1 MKTTSIDQNGW
12 NEWAAAAQK
21 GDRAAYRHL
30 LADIVPYIRA
40 VIMPGLA
47 NPDWADDIVQEVLIS
62 VHKSLKTYDP
72 ALSFRPW
79 LTAIIKFRRTDFL
92 RRHYSR
98 RGDRQVSL
106 EDPGFLRIHVTG
118 DEVAGEWKD
127 VEGALGRLSRRQ
139 RKVLEMVKIQ
149 GLTAQE
155 TADRTGMSVSAVKV
169 SVHRSMK
176 KLKAMLE

>member
-21 GDRAAYRHL
+21 GDRDAYRHL
-30 LADIVPYIRA
+30 LGDIVPYIRA

-62 VHKSLKTYDP
+62 VHRSLKTYDP
-72 ALSFRPW
+72 ALSFKPW
-79 LTAIIKFRRTDFL
+79 LTAIIKFRRTDFM
-92 RRHYSR
+92 RGHYSR
-98 RGDRQVSL
+98 RGDRQASL
-106 EDPGFLRIHVTG
+106 EDPVFLQKHVTS
-118 DEVAGEWKD
+118 DDVAGEWKD
-127 VEGALGRLSRRQ
+127 VERALERLPQQQ
-139 RKVLEMVKIQ
+139 RKILEMVKIQ

-155 TADRTGMSVSAVKV
+155 TADKTGMSVSAVKV

>member
-1 MKTTSIDQNGW
+1 MKTTSVDGNGW
-12 NEWAAAAQK
+12 NEWAAAAQR
-21 GDRAAYRHL
+21 GDRDAYRRL

-72 ALSFRPW
+72 GLSFKPW
-79 LTAIIKFRRTDFL
+79 LTAIIKFRRADFL

-98 RGDRQVSL
+98 RIDRQVPL
-106 EDPGFLRIHVTG
+106 EDPAFQRTHVTG

-127 VEGALGRLSRRQ
+127 VEGALDRLPQQQ
-139 RKVLEMVKIQ
+139 RKVLEMVKIE